1 MLTLKNR
8 EGAVKCEIPKELYLA
23 IVKLQAAEEL
33 DWPEACVK
41 AAQLLNSNSEEFK
54 RLVRVEAQRLYKQ
67 RFMSELNKAKET
79 VRSNAWEAGGE
90 WVRENEDNFRVPC
103 SICGKPMQFSSLDK
117 NWESEIKPTLYQAFK
132 NWRHT
137 KCAP

>member
-1 MLTLKNR
+1 MLSLRSRKGVVR
-8 EGAVKCEIPKELYLA
+8 AEIPRDLYLA
-23 IVKLQAAEEL
+23 LIRIQASEGL
-33 DWPEACVK
+33 DWEGTCLK
-41 AAQLLNSNSEEFK
+41 AAQLLNLNSEEFK

-90 WVRENEDNFRVPC
+90 WVRENEDNFHVPC